1 MGKCCFIEFKTKN
14 KNNKEAS
21 PDDDTHQLILDDI
34 PIKKVKAT
42 KFLGIT
48 IDEELNW
55 NQHFTD
61 LKRKLYHSLSTLN
74 RIKHCVPDN
83 LHKDLYFTLF
93 ESHLGY
99 GISVWGG
106 SPQSKLDKIHKI
118 QKKVIRIMFG
128 DTEAYQD
135 KFKTC
140 ARTREFVRCSR
151 RAKLKNSNS
160 NYNKIKIYEN
170 QNIFYNN
177 ICKNS
182 N

>member
-1 MGKCCFIEFKTKN
+1 MASNKLHINMGKCCFIEFKTKN

-74 RIKHCVPDN
+74 RIKHQVFPTICTKTYILPYLKVTLDMVFLSGVDLLN
-83 LHKDLYFTLF
+83 L
-93 ESHLGY
+93 
-99 GISVWGG
+99 
-106 SPQSKLDKIHKI
+106 
-118 QKKVIRIMFG
+118 
-128 DTEAYQD
+128 
-135 KFKTC
+135 
-140 ARTREFVRCSR
+140 
-151 RAKLKNSNS
+151 N
-160 NYNKIKIYEN
+160 
-170 QNIFYNN
+170 
-177 ICKNS
+177 
-182 N
+182 